1 MPLTSS
7 PRVLGLCTKRHEQ
20 HSLLGLLA
28 PSLPVPLA
36 ELTRRSSLRYVFPG
50 VDGWRSGIPPQ
61 EETTRYVRS
70 ELTIDN
76 VLTSPQTV
84 SLQAEITARG
94 LIEAVFV
101 QLQSDDVYDPFS
113 FTIDYFGYD
122 YYQGVTTYLGYN
134 IVSIGQYVSNAQNYW
149 ALFIN
154 GAPASTGI
162 DSYFVQPG
170 DQLELKWLAA
180 SAAGHSA
187 SARAQRVT
195 ERRAKRA

>member
-1 MPLTSS
+1 MYAAT
-7 PRVLGLCTKRHEQ
+7 
-20 HSLLGLLA
+20 
-28 PSLPVPLA
+28 
-36 ELTRRSSLRYVFPG
+36 
-50 VDGWRSGIPPQ
+50 
-61 EETTRYVRS
+61 
-70 ELTIDN
+70 LTIDN

-180 SAAGHSA
+180 PAAGHPA